1 MKKTLCIGLLFLPS
15 AVMAQEAITQQ
26 PANVKTCPGND
37 VKFSVNSKLPGASYK
52 WMIKVKGDPKFD
64 TIPTDSIFHDI
75 NTRTLH
81 LSNVT
86 QDHNGAAFQCVVS
99 VPKFNNKKK
108 RYNTL
113 PIDSATAVLTINPP
127 LKITSQPTD
136 RHATIGRKA
145 VFAVKAENAKHYKWQ
160 VNKSDKFVDLDDDA
174 TYSNVDK
181 DSLIISKV
189 TRDISGS
196 KYRCIIS
203 GYCDTTSSNVATL
216 RTGIVIKK
224 DLVSKCDLS
233 ISNKPDSQFHIE
245 AIGSCSPRFQWQIR
259 KGNNGFINIQ
269 EYGSMFSETSSLSE
283 DGATRSTLIINN
295 VDCELRN
302 TQARCIVYNGCDT
315 IVVSDTLKI
324 DLKGCIG
331 TQRLSIIAAQMF
343 APDIN
348 AASTNLTQTYL
359 RFSIPTRKTDGIPYN
374 APARRRAIMCRNIF
388 IQTTYTS
395 NADNVSYFD
404 STVTKSSGSGFKN
417 RYVNRLDLLQ
427 ESRFNLNINFPLL
440 AYFIPVRKNYDNQAS
455 FYVQPFISLF
465 NTTVADTNNIVNTN
479 VNSVAYGLNL
489 TYRTQNLSY
498 EDFPLYFE
506 FAYRLFYINPISSP
520 VQPLLNYQTGNVK
533 ASYFTRGVVPEKPL
547 YTHEVVPYHNFDALI
562 MYHVNKKADN
572 GASSKIFVHYSLFG
586 NVPLKGSEVAKNSFS
601 MLQLGYSV
609 DLAAFI
615 TKISGEKK

>member
-1 MKKTLCIGLLFLPS
+1 MKKTLCIGLLFLSS
-15 AVMAQEAITQQ
+15 AVMAQEGITQQ
-26 PANVKTCPGND
+26 PANVRTCPGNN
-37 VKFSVNSKLPGASYK
+37 VKFSVNSNVPGTSYK
-52 WMIKVKGDPKFD
+52 WMIKVKGKPTFD
-64 TIPTDSIFHDI
+64 SIPTDSIFHDI

-86 QDHNGAAFQCVVS
+86 LDHDGVAFQCVIS
-99 VPKFNNKKK
+99 VTKPNKKK
-108 RYNTL
+108 NK
-113 PIDSATAVLTINPP
+113 IDTSYINSATATLQINPP
-127 LKITSQPTD
+127 LKIISHPID
-136 RHATIGRKA
+136 YHATMGRKA
-145 VFAVKAENAKHYKWQ
+145 IFVVKAENAKHYKWQ
-160 VNKSDKFVDLDDDA
+160 VNKTGKFVDLDDDA

-181 DSLIISKV
+181 DTLVIPKV
-189 TRDISGS
+189 TDEISGL
-196 KYRCIIS
+196 KYRCVVS
-203 GYCDTTSSNVATL
+203 GYCDTASSHVATL
-216 RTGIVIKK
+216 RTGIAIKK
-224 DLVSKCDLS
+224 DLASKGELS
-233 ISNKPDSQFHIE
+233 ISSHTDSQFHVE
-245 AIGSCSPRFQWQIR
+245 AIGSCPPKFQWQVS
-259 KGNNGFINIQ
+259 KGTSGFINIE
-269 EYGSMFSETSSLSE
+269 EYGPLFSEKSSVND
-283 DGATRSTLIINN
+283 DGSTRSTLFIHN
-295 VDCELRN
+295 VDCDMRY
-302 TQARCIVYNGCDT
+302 TDARCIVYNGCDT
-315 IVVSDTLKI
+315 NVISNTLKI
-324 DLKGCIG
+324 KLVGCIG
-331 TQRLSIIAAQMF
+331 TQRLSIIAAQLF

-374 APARRRAIMCRNIF
+374 APAHRRAIICRNIF

-440 AYFIPVRKNYDNQAS
+440 AYFIPARKNFANVAS
-455 FYVQPFISLF
+455 FYVQPFISFF

-479 VNSVAYGLNL
+479 VNSIAYGLNL

-520 VQPLLNYQTGNVK
+520 VQPLLNYQSGNVK

-572 GASSKIFVHYSLFG
+572 GTSSKIFVHYSLFG
-586 NVPLKGSEVAKNSFS
+586 NLPLKGSEVAKNSFS

-609 DLAAFI
+609 DIAAFI
-615 TKISGEKK
+615 TNISGEKK